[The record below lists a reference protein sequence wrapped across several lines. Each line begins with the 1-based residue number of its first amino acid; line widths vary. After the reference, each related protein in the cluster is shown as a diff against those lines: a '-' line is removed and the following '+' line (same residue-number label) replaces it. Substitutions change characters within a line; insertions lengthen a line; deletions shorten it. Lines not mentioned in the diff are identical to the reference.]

1 VKRPQSRTTSD
12 RVALLP
18 DGFRPR
24 CPVRRLLRLLSDRQA
39 VTAVEYAVMLGM
51 IVLLLL
57 GSVALLGE
65 SGNGLWTSIHT
76 NLNESTVLK

>member
-1 VKRPQSRTTSD
+1 
-12 RVALLP
+12 
-18 DGFRPR
+18 
-24 CPVRRLLRLLSDRQA
+24 
-39 VTAVEYAVMLGM
+39 MLGM